1 MGNLAIISDLHV
13 DINQFSEQ
21 EWLILW
27 KVLTDKG
34 ITRLH
39 LAGDVANKVDLCQ
52 AVVEFFAKKE
62 FLQRSTLGTMNWPM
76 LREKK

>member
-34 ITRLH
+34 IELYPS
-39 LAGDVANKVDLCQ
+39 GSSWKV
-52 AVVEFFAKKE
+52 V
-62 FLQRSTLGTMNWPM
+62 
-76 LREKK
+76 